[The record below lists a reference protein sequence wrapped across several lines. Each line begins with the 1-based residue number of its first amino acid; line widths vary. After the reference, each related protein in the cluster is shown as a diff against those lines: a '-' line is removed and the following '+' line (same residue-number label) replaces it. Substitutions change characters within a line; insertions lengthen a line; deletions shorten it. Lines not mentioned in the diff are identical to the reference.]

1 MGGGWINPL
10 QTLPQGLVLMFDIDP
25 DPELDKIIIGER
37 LGTDSRQTLTH
48 PNICTYRAAT
58 LQMKTVE
65 KLLIDC

>member
-1 MGGGWINPL
+1 
-10 QTLPQGLVLMFDIDP
+10 MFDIDP
-25 DPELDKIIIGER
+25 DPELDKVIIGER

-48 PNICTYRAAT
+48 PNICTYTAAT